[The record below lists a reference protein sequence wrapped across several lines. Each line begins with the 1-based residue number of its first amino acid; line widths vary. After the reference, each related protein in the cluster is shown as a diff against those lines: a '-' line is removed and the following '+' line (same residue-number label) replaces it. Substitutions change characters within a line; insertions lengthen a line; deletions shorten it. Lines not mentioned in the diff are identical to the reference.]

1 MRARLGLVLLAS
13 ALLGAGCTSSAD
25 DGGAGAIAASAG
37 SLGILQVEQLGA
49 PVLGTN
55 GVGVSGPPAQL
66 GAAFARYH
74 GLSGDAV
81 VGLLGGR
88 ASGALDACGAPELG
102 LDSLGAPDATV
113 DLLDV
118 GVIDV
123 RVGEAEARLVP
134 RTFPELARVA
144 AGFFYAGDAA
154 LGEVR
159 ADLDV
164 YTFRAEGSRELPGFE
179 VAVPAPGAL
188 VEVRVDG
195 ELARE
200 TERVG
205 LVRDRDVELTWEGLD
220 PRDQVELELVS
231 EGASVLCR
239 ARDDGSFRVPAAS
252 LASLGPDAGARLVMR
267 RVRVQPFDAAGVDV
281 AYVRVATTRVFDAVV
296 R

>member
-1 MRARLGLVLLAS
+1 MRARLGLILLAS

-25 DGGAGAIAASAG
+25 DGGAEAIAASAG
-37 SLGILQVEQLGA
+37 SLGILQIEQLGA
-49 PVLGTN
+49 AEAGA
-55 GVGVSGPPAQL
+55 SGPPAQL
-66 GAAFARYH
+66 GAAFARYR

-88 ASGALDACGAPELG
+88 AAGAIDACGAPDVG
-102 LDSLGAPDATV
+102 LDSLGAPDASV

-118 GVIDV
+118 GVIEV

-144 AGFFYAGDAA
+144 AGFFYAGDAS

-188 VEVRVDG
+188 VEVRVGG
-195 ELARE
+195 EPATEAARVDVARE
-200 TERVG
+200 HD
-205 LVRDRDVELTWEGLD
+205 LELSWEGLD
-220 PRDQVELELVS
+220 PRDQVELEFVS
-231 EGASVLCR
+231 QGASVLCR

-252 LASLGPDAGARLVMR
+252 LAALGPDTGARLVMR

>member
-1 MRARLGLVLLAS
+1 MRARFGLVILAS
-13 ALLGAGCTSSAD
+13 ALLGAGCSTAEGD
-25 DGGAGAIAASAG
+25 AGAATFAARAG
-37 SLGILQVEQLGA
+37 SLGILQVEQQGA
-49 PVLGTN
+49 AEAGI
-55 GVGVSGPPAQL
+55 GGPPAQL
-66 GAAFARYH
+66 GAAFARYR

-88 ASGALDACGAPELG
+88 AAGALDACGAPDAEPEARG
-102 LDSLGAPDATV
+102 EAGASV

-118 GVIDV
+118 GVIEV
-123 RVGEAEARLVP
+123 RVGDAEARLVP

-144 AGFFYAGDAA
+144 AGFFYAGDAT

-188 VEVRVDG
+188 GEVRVDG

-205 LVRDRDVELTWEGLD
+205 ILRDRDLEFTWEGLD
-220 PRDQVELELVS
+220 PRDQIELELVS

-252 LASLGPDAGARLVMR
+252 LGTLAPDAGARLVMR